1 MSSLEIVAVA
11 FGLLS
16 VYLSTREIIWSW
28 PTGIVNV
35 LLFAVLFF
43 QTRLYAD
50 MGLQVVYFVLSVY
63 GWYQWL
69 HGGENRTELHVSRLK
84 PRLLLPLLAIGTV
97 GSLALG
103 TILRG
108 ATNAS
113 LPFLDAAL
121 AVFSLVA
128 QWMMTRK
135 ILENWILWI
144 ILDVVYVYMFVFLK
158 QLYPTAFQYAVF
170 LGLATFGHFQWLASW
185 RARPAGRAVTP

>member
-1 MSSLEIVAVA
+1 MPSLEIVAVA

-43 QTRLYAD
+43 ETRLYAD
-50 MGLQVVYFVLSVY
+50 MGLQIVYFVLSVY

-84 PRLLLPLLAIGTV
+84 PRLVLPLLAIGAA
-97 GSLALG
+97 GSLGLG
-103 TILRG
+103 AILRST
-108 ATNAS
+108 TNAS

-170 LGLATFGHFQWLASW
+170 LGLATFGHFQWRASW
-185 RARPAGRAVTP
+185 RTRPAGGVVTP